1 METLEKIAF
10 TLNDLIKNKKLI
22 SQKELAE
29 RMGVSPVS
37 VNKWLNGGAI
47 EVTKIPQL
55 CNILGITPNELF
67 GYNNTEFSDEDIRI
81 LEQINKRPEY
91 KSAIKKLLDI

>member
-10 TLNDLIKNKKLI
+10 ILNDLIKNKKII

-29 RMGVSPVS
+29 KMGVSPVS

-47 EVTKIPQL
+47 EVAKIPQL
-55 CNILGITPNELF
+55 CNVLGITPNELF
-67 GYNNTEFSDEDIRI
+67 GYNNTEFSDEDLLI
-81 LEQINKRPEY
+81 LEKINKRPEY
-91 KSAIKKLLDI
+91 KGAIKKLLDI

>member
-1 METLEKIAF
+1 MENLEKIANI
-10 TLNDLIKNKKLI
+10 LNDLIKNKKII

-29 RMGVSPVS
+29 KMSVSPVS

-47 EVTKIPQL
+47 EATKIPQL

-67 GYNNTEFSDEDIRI
+67 GYNNTEFTDEDIRI
-81 LEQINKRPEY
+81 LEQIKKHPEY
-91 KSAIKKLLDI
+91 KDAIKKLLDI

>member
-10 TLNDLIKNKKLI
+10 TLNDLIKNKKII

-47 EVTKIPQL
+47 EVAKIPQL
-55 CNILGITPNELF
+55 CNVLGITPNELF
-67 GYNNTEFSDEDIRI
+67 GYNNTEFSDEDLLI
-81 LEQINKRPEY
+81 LEKINKSPEY
-91 KSAIKKLLDI
+91 KGAIKKLLDI